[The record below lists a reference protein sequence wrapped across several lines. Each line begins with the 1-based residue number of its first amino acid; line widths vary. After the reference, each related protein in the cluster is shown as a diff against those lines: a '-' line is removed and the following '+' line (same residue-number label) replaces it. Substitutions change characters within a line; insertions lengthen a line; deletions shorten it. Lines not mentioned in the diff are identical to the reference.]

1 MNVHANFSSGA
12 LLVLNSGSSSVKFS
26 VFRVDREGHDI
37 TPLFAGQLTGIG
49 TDARLSAK
57 TSTRESIADDS
68 WADRDTG
75 SVALLLPQLIS
86 WIERHLPEH
95 LPLIA
100 AGHRVVHG
108 GVNLHRPAMITDD
121 VLAELETLIPLAPL
135 HEPQNVAAIKVLA
148 ESRGDL
154 PQVACFDTAFHH
166 AQPVT
171 STTYA
176 IPRHLTEAGIR
187 RYGFHGL
194 SYEYVARKLRTT
206 HPDLVR
212 GRIVVAHLGNGSSL
226 CAIKDGASIDTTMGF
241 SVLEGV
247 PMGTRSGGLDPGILI
262 YLMRKFDM
270 DVNDLER
277 LLYHESGLLGVS
289 GVSNDMRV
297 LLESS
302 DPHCAAA
309 VELFCLR
316 VAKEV
321 SALAC
326 SMGGIDAL
334 VFTAGIGEHS
344 AAVRAGICG
353 HLAWLG
359 IDLDA
364 VRNADGEVRISSDA
378 SLPVYVIATDEE
390 FMIARHTVD
399 VLTRRDAPRH
409 GPPVRIEGPAGSGDR
424 GIAPPQPAPEPDL
437 RP

>member
-1 MNVHANFSSGA
+1 M
-12 LLVLNSGSSSVKFS
+12 VLNSGSSSVKFS
-26 VFRVDREGHDI
+26 VFRVDPEGREI

-57 TSTRESIADDS
+57 TAAREPIADES
-68 WADRDTG
+68 WAERDTG
-75 SVALLLPQLIS
+75 SVPVLLPHLIS
-86 WIERHLPEH
+86 WIERHLPQD
-95 LPLIA
+95 LPLMA

-108 GVNLHRPAMITDD
+108 GANLHRPARITDD

-135 HEPQNVAAIKVLA
+135 HQPQNVAAIKVLA

-166 AQPVT
+166 AQPLN

-194 SYEYVARKLRTT
+194 SYEYVARQLLAT

-212 GRIVVAHLGNGSSL
+212 GRVVVAHLGNGSSL
-226 CAIKDGASIDTTMGF
+226 CAIKDGTSIDTTMGF

-247 PMGTRSGGLDPGILI
+247 PMGTRSGGIDPGILI

-277 LLYHESGLLGVS
+277 LLYHQSGLLGVS

-297 LLESS
+297 LLGSS
-302 DPHCAAA
+302 DPHCAEA
-309 VELFCLR
+309 VDLFCLR

-321 SALAC
+321 CTLAC

-344 AAVRAGICG
+344 AEVRAGVCA
-353 HLAWLG
+353 HLNWLG

-364 VRNADGEVRISSDA
+364 ARNADAEALISSDT
-378 SLPVYVIATDEE
+378 SLPVHVIATDEE

-399 VLTRRDAPRH
+399 LLTTHNAACRGSVARIRGSTCGPDGERRNPDRQRDIEPR
-409 GPPVRIEGPAGSGDR
+409 R
-424 GIAPPQPAPEPDL
+424 
-437 RP
+437 

>member
-1 MNVHANFSSGA
+1 MNVHANLTSGA
-12 LLVLNSGSSSVKFS
+12 LLVLNSGSSSVKFT
-26 VFRVDREGHDI
+26 VFRVEPEGREI

-57 TSTRESIADDS
+57 TAAREPIADES

-75 SVALLLPQLIS
+75 SVPVLLPHLIS
-86 WIERHLPEH
+86 WIERHLPAD
-95 LPLIA
+95 LPLMA

-108 GVNLHRPAMITDD
+108 GANLHHPERITDD

-135 HEPQNVAAIKVLA
+135 HQPQNVAAIKVLA
-148 ESRGDL
+148 ESRSDL

-166 AQPVT
+166 AQPAHA
-171 STTYA
+171 TTYA

-194 SYEYVARKLRTT
+194 SYEYIARQLLAT
-206 HPDLVR
+206 HPDLAT
-212 GRIVVAHLGNGSSL
+212 GRVVVAHLGNGSSL
-226 CAIKDGASIDTTMGF
+226 CAIKDGTSIDTTMGF

-277 LLYHESGLLGVS
+277 LLYHQSGLLGVS

-297 LLESS
+297 LLGSS
-302 DPHCAAA
+302 DPHCAEA
-309 VELFCLR
+309 VDLFCLR

-344 AAVRAGICG
+344 AAVRAGVCA
-353 HLAWLG
+353 HLEWLG
-359 IDLDA
+359 IELDRA
-364 VRNADGEVRISSDA
+364 RNAGDEALISTDA
-378 SLPVYVIATDEE
+378 SLPVHVMATDEE

-399 VLTRRDAPRH
+399 VLTNRGDARH
-409 GPPVRIEGPAGSGDR
+409 GPAAQIEGASGSGE
-424 GIAPPQPAPEPDL
+424 GCCTAPAQAQET
-437 RP
+437 